1 MNWSLRG
8 TWHHALTLSAAGVAL
23 LPFAPAQTM
32 AQRLAQTAPL
42 ELPQSTQPNSPA
54 AASPQSPSNG
64 SLIGAP
70 SQPATP
76 QGTQTAVSQ
85 GSQPTPEQLG
95 DILSARQRYQAAI
108 EAYQKAPQDSADVWN
123 KMGIAYQMMYD
134 LADASRCYVASLKI
148 SPRNASV
155 LNNLGTTY
163 DALKQYADAEKMY
176 RRALKYE
183 PRSAVTLKNLGT
195 SEMAEHKYKQGT
207 QSYQAAL
214 AIDPHIFEDRQGPT
228 VGNPTT
234 AQNRG
239 AMNFYMAKT
248 CIRAGMNDRAIEF
261 LRLALNEGFTN
272 PKKITADREFSV
284 LHGIPAFEQLLSEQA
299 RQ

>member
-1 MNWSLRG
+1 MQ
-8 TWHHALTLSAAGVAL
+8 
-23 LPFAPAQTM
+23 AP
-32 AQRLAQTAPL
+32 
-42 ELPQSTQPNSPA
+42 
-54 AASPQSPSNG
+54 
-64 SLIGAP
+64 
-70 SQPATP
+70 
-76 QGTQTAVSQ
+76 
-85 GSQPTPEQLG
+85 QPTPEQLG
-95 DILSARQRYQAAI
+95 DILAARQRYQAAI

-134 LADASRCYVASLKI
+134 LADASRCYLASLKI
-148 SPRNASV
+148 DPHNASV

-163 DALKQYADAEKMY
+163 DALKQYPDAEKMY
-176 RRALKYE
+176 KRALKIE

-195 SEMAEHKYKQGT
+195 SEMAEHNYRQGWK
-207 QSYQAAL
+207 SYQAAL
-214 AIDPHIFEDRQGPT
+214 AIDSRIFEDRQGPT

-248 CIRAGMNDRAIEF
+248 CVRAGMNDRAIEF

-284 LHGIPAFEQLLSEQA
+284 LQGIPAFEQLMAEQT